1 MKSKNDSKLC
11 HYKRMH
17 NALIEIGRH
26 VDETQLQSLIRELIA
41 MSNMYP
47 HRDSRSEEV
56 NTRIYLLVLEIEEL
70 AENENSTQCWDPFKD
85 FVVVDLKNHYLPKIR
100 GANSNGKVGFID
112 TNIVPELDD
121 ISNEQV
127 KYILSV
133 WMRAYCEERGWEFS
147 IGDNVEIV
155 DAITLALMFEG
166 IPHINPKCRLL
177 ITTELEC
184 IQLCIINGTIH
195 MTLDGTD
202 MKNKIPISEYL
213 IPELLV
219 SGTHKQIEVLRHQ
232 FAFYCTTSYLGTE
245 GEQAAGVIPAI
256 WKAPYQK
263 DHANGDN
270 TLQTSQNVCSLLSCR
285 RQQPGPQFEGKL

>member
-70 AENENSTQCWDPFKD
+70 TENENSTQCWDPFKD

-133 WMRAYCEERGWEFS
+133 WMRARL
-147 IGDNVEIV
+147 
-155 DAITLALMFEG
+155 ATTL
-166 IPHINPKCRLL
+166 K
-177 ITTELEC
+177 
-184 IQLCIINGTIH
+184 
-195 MTLDGTD
+195 
-202 MKNKIPISEYL
+202 
-213 IPELLV
+213 
-219 SGTHKQIEVLRHQ
+219 
-232 FAFYCTTSYLGTE
+232 
-245 GEQAAGVIPAI
+245 
-256 WKAPYQK
+256 
-263 DHANGDN
+263 
-270 TLQTSQNVCSLLSCR
+270 LST
-285 RQQPGPQFEGKL
+285 P